1 MVDKQRNQHYPLVP
15 ISIILSA
22 LKEDPIS
29 IKMILKHYHGYIT
42 KLCLKNG
49 FNEVGQ
55 FITYVDEYMLSGV
68 CQYSCRIFIFH
79 LSKSRTSLWSVGLV
93 IQ

>member
-42 KLCLKNG
+42 KLCFKKW
-49 FNEVGQ
+49 
-55 FITYVDEYMLSGV
+55 I
-68 CQYSCRIFIFH
+68 
-79 LSKSRTSLWSVGLV
+79 
-93 IQ
+93 

>member
-29 IKMILKHYHGYIT
+29 IKMIDILT
-42 KLCLKNG
+42 
-49 FNEVGQ
+49 VG
-55 FITYVDEYMLSGV
+55 IVA
-68 CQYSCRIFIFH
+68 H
-79 LSKSRTSLWSVGLV
+79 A
-93 IQ
+93 

>member
-42 KLCLKNG
+42 KLCLKMDLMRWGNLLP
-49 FNEVGQ
+49 
-55 FITYVDEYMLSGV
+55 M
-68 CQYSCRIFIFH
+68 
-79 LSKSRTSLWSVGLV
+79 
-93 IQ
+93 

>member
-15 ISIILSA
+15 ISIILST

-55 FITYVDEYMLSGV
+55 FITYVDEYMLRQLEIKLIEAILKFKV
-68 CQYSCRIFIFH
+68 N
-79 LSKSRTSLWSVGLV
+79 
-93 IQ
+93 